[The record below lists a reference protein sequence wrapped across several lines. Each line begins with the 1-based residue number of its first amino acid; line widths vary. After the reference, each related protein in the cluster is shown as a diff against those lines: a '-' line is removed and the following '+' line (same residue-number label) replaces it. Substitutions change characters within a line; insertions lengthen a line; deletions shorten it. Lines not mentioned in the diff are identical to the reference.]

1 MYNVLKTT
9 LALQSTFYIAIQF
22 SRLRP
27 ISHNLILLP
36 VFQAVKEH
44 HKRCNRWHLQ
54 VRASQYQ
61 LHKDNPIY
69 SLSDA
74 LREVGSALLLLKWR
88 NYERRTVQDKSGP
101 GRSKEL
107 WHQTQLSGALI
118 CIERGFICDYIRC
131 WKKKQHER
139 TQKAEFYPWKGWAW
153 LLVLQHCRS
162 CTDSRRY
169 QPAMGYHVPISLR
182 ASLRGAHCPRMSP
195 HRHTLPAAWTA
206 TGRWPAGSWAL
217 REWGRGWAGYHPLQ
231 VAPDRS
237 RSPWRS
243 RSPGAEWGFQRLEG
257 GPWSGRSPG
266 AGAGVAVKTG
276 LAALSETWTRSDRWS
291 SRAPGFLRC
300 DRGFSL

>member
-118 CIERGFICDYIRC
+118 CIERGLSVITYDAGRRSNMKEHI
-131 WKKKQHER
+131 KQSFTHEKVEHHFLSCS
-139 TQKAEFYPWKGWAW
+139 TVALVQTVGGTSQPWD
-153 LLVLQHCRS
+153 
-162 CTDSRRY
+162 TMSRY
-169 QPAMGYHVPISLR
+169 L
-182 ASLRGAHCPRMSP
+182 
-195 HRHTLPAAWTA
+195 
-206 TGRWPAGSWAL
+206 
-217 REWGRGWAGYHPLQ
+217 
-231 VAPDRS
+231 
-237 RSPWRS
+237 
-243 RSPGAEWGFQRLEG
+243 
-257 GPWSGRSPG
+257 
-266 AGAGVAVKTG
+266 
-276 LAALSETWTRSDRWS
+276 
-291 SRAPGFLRC
+291 
-300 DRGFSL
+300 